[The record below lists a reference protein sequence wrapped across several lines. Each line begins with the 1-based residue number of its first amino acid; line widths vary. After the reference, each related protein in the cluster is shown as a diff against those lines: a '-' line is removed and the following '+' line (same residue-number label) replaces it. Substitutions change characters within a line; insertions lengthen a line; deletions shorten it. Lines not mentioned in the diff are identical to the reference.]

1 MSIYRP
7 EDKINLERMRRERV
21 EKAREQMKKDGIGA
35 YLCFGQGNI
44 KYLTDTFTTM
54 VYQFFNRNVLFP
66 RTGDPILYRM
76 GVTLREGEGRTGA
89 VAQGK
94 S

>member
-1 MSIYRP
+1 MSIYRW

-66 RTGDPILYRM
+66 TNRRPHLI
-76 GVTLREGEGRTGA
+76 
-89 VAQGK
+89 
-94 S
+94 